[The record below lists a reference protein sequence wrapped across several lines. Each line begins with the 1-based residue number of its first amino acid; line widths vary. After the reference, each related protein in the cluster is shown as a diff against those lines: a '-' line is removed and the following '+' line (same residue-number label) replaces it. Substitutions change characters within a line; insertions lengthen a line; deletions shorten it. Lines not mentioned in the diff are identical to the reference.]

1 MTKLPKIEKC
11 VCGNQPTFN
20 GAQAV
25 MKYVFCGSRCW
36 VGQSRNT
43 NRSAILAWN
52 AVMRAAKAAEL
63 AKRAARRRS
72 QAKAAKKARAK

>member
-11 VCGNQPTFN
+11 VCGAEAAFGIATPR
-20 GAQAV
+20 V
-25 MKYVFCGSRCW
+25 RCGITSCW
-36 VGQSRNT
+36 VGPCESTKREQ
-43 NRSAILAWN
+43 ILAWN